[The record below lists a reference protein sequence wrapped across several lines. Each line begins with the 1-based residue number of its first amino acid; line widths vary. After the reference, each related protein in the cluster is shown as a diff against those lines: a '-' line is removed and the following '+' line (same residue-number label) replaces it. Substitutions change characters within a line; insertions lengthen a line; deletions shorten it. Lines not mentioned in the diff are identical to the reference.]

1 MLIMARYIPHGLLS
15 FTGTLNT
22 IGLLYSVGSLLLLEV
37 MSIPDTLRKLGF
49 IHKFGPLTLAGVLG
63 RYWHAKY

>member
-1 MLIMARYIPHGLLS
+1 MARYIPHGLLS

-22 IGLLYSVGSLLLLEV
+22 IGLLYSFGSLLLLEV
-37 MSIPDTLRKLGF
+37 MSLPDT
-49 IHKFGPLTLAGVLG
+49 LTLAGFLG